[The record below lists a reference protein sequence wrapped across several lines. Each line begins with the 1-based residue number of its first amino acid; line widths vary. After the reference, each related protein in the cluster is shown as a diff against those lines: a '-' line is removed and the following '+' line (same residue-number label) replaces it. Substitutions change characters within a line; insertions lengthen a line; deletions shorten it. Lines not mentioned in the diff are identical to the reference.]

1 MRSRRACCAC
11 SRSNR
16 GRNCDESNPAGWHHR
31 PGDALH
37 VTTIARQGVAC
48 RGTAVLL
55 HGMLASSRAMLGLGE
70 ALAAEGW
77 HCVAIDIL
85 GFGRSPWPR
94 AAESYSIDSQ
104 CEWIRATLLAQEI
117 EGPIIFVGHSLGA
130 LLGGALALA
139 PHPDVCGA
147 ALLALPYYDGMP
159 GEARAG
165 VGQRSWRGKFVLAL
179 IRWPV
184 MAFCLC
190 SLVCQQR
197 WLWMALLRSAM
208 CVLAKLGCISA
219 ATAQGWLYAVE
230 VRCFVLSQHTL
241 DR

>member
-1 MRSRRACCAC
+1 M
-11 SRSNR
+11 
-16 GRNCDESNPAGWHHR
+16 
-31 PGDALH
+31 
-37 VTTIARQGVAC
+37 
-48 RGTAVLL
+48 
-55 HGMLASSRAMLGLGE
+55 
-70 ALAAEGW
+70 
-77 HCVAIDIL
+77 
-85 GFGRSPWPR
+85 
-94 AAESYSIDSQ
+94 
-104 CEWIRATLLAQEI
+104 
-117 EGPIIFVGHSLGA
+117 
-130 LLGGALALA
+130 ALA

-147 ALLALPYYDGMP
+147 ALLALPYYDGVP

-208 CVLAKLGCISA
+208 CVFAELGCISA
-219 ATAQGWLYAVE
+219 ATAQGWLHAVE